1 MGVAF
6 CARLNRRMND
16 QRSNSESDTGKR
28 GEVRTNSGP
37 PVDHSGPGLRVGPTT
52 SATAD
57 RKSEAC
63 PPDFDVVGVDLG
75 AGVDLA
81 VGVDLGVGADVSQHK
96 SGRES
101 ESSAL
106 SGASEASDVLRSAAT
121 QRGSSLVLNQSNR
134 YDVASKELQAIG
146 RCKHCGARTLR
157 GYALDGRS
165 ERLIRLNCKTWACAY
180 CGPRKAWRYK
190 QAIRAIAERL
200 SLTRF
205 LTLTLDPSKIEG
217 DPVRYLRRVFNKFRV
232 SLLRKFKCTV
242 NYIAI
247 LEFHKSGIPHLHV
260 LVDRFILQQWISEA
274 WSALGGGEIVDI
286 RFVDV
291 HRISH
296 YLAKYLTK
304 ELLMSAPLRSRRVTT
319 SRSIHLL
326 EKTASDTTWVMDG
339 RSIFQLFSIFESFA
353 QDIQVDC
360 DGFLFSFSLPVGTD
374 TPPWRKQQLF
384 ITLTLVR
391 AKNGFL
397 AVFLMW

>member
-1 MGVAF
+1 VD
-6 CARLNRRMND
+6 ND
-16 QRSNSESDTGKR
+16 DLEHGDKHTGKR
-28 GEVRTNSGP
+28 GAVQNNSGL
-37 PVDHSGPGLRVGPTT
+37 PVDHSGPGLRVGPGTPIT
-52 SATAD
+52 SG
-57 RKSEAC
+57 RNPEAC
-63 PPDFDVVGVDLG
+63 PPDFRGVGVG
-75 AGVDLA
+75 
-81 VGVDLGVGADVSQHK
+81 VGVGGDVSQHK
-96 SGRES
+96 SRRES
-101 ESSAL
+101 ESGAL

-121 QRGSSLVLNQSNR
+121 QRGSSSLVLNQSNR
-134 YDVASKELQAIG
+134 YDVAIKELQAIG
-146 RCKHCGARTLR
+146 RCKYCGARTLR
-157 GYALDGRS
+157 GFTLDGQS
-165 ERLIRLNCKTWACAY
+165 EKLIRLNCKTWACAY

-260 LVDRFILQQWISEA
+260 LIDRFIAQRWISEA

-291 HRISH
+291 QRISH

-353 QDIQVDC
+353 QDVQVDC

-391 AKNGFL
+391 TKNGVF

>member
-1 MGVAF
+1 
-6 CARLNRRMND
+6 MNY
-16 QRSNSESDTGKR
+16 QRSNNESDTGKR
-28 GEVRTNSGP
+28 DEVRNNSGQS
-37 PVDHSGPGLRVGPTT
+37 VDHSDPGLRVGPTHP
-52 SATAD
+52 ATAD

-63 PPDFDVVGVDLG
+63 PPNSSG
-75 AGVDLA
+75 
-81 VGVDLGVGADVSQHK
+81 VGVDLGVGVAVDLGVALALDVAGSQHK

-101 ESSAL
+101 ESGAL
-106 SGASEASDVLRSAAT
+106 SGASEASDGLRSEAT

-134 YDVASKELQAIG
+134 YDIVSKELQAKG

-165 ERLIRLNCKTWACAY
+165 ERLVRLNCKTWACAY

-232 SLLRKFKCTV
+232 SLLRKFKCTI
-242 NYIAI
+242 NYIAV

-274 WSALGGGEIVDI
+274 WSALGGGWIVDI

-326 EKTASDTTWVMDG
+326 EKTASDTTWVMDS
-339 RSIFQLFSIFESFA
+339 RSIFQLFSLFESFA
-353 QDIQVDC
+353 QNIRVDR
-360 DGFLFSFSLPVGTD
+360 DGFLFSFSIPVGID

-391 AKNGFL
+391 TRNACF
-397 AVFLMW
+397 AVLSLR

>member
-1 MGVAF
+1 VETEHAEHF
-6 CARLNRRMND
+6 TN
-16 QRSNSESDTGKR
+16 TGKR
-28 GEVRTNSGP
+28 GAVRNNSGL
-37 PVDHSGPGLRVGPTT
+37 PVHHSGPGLRVGPTT
-52 SATAD
+52 PATAD

-63 PPDFDVVGVDLG
+63 PPDFEGVGV
-75 AGVDLA
+75 GV
-81 VGVDLGVGADVSQHK
+81 GVGADVSQHK

-101 ESSAL
+101 ESGAL

-121 QRGSSLVLNQSNR
+121 QRASSLVLNQSNR
-134 YDVASKELQAIG
+134 YGVASKELQAIG
-146 RCKHCGARTLR
+146 RCKYCGARTLR
-157 GYALDGRS
+157 GFMLDGKS
-165 ERLIRLNCKTWACAY
+165 EKLLRLNCKTWACAY

-190 QAIRAIAERL
+190 QAIRAVAERV

-217 DPVRYLRRVFNKFRV
+217 DTVRYLRRVFNKFRV

-260 LVDRFILQQWISEA
+260 LIDRYIVQRWISVA
-274 WSALGGGEIVDI
+274 WSAVGGGGIVDI
-286 RFVDV
+286 RYVDV
-291 HRISH
+291 HHISH

-339 RSIFQLFSIFESFA
+339 RSIFHLFSIFGSVA
-353 QDIQVDC
+353 QDVQVDC

-374 TPPWRKQQLF
+374 TPPWRIQQLF

-391 AKNGFL
+391 NKNAVF
-397 AVFLMW
+397 AVFLMC

>member
-1 MGVAF
+1 M
-6 CARLNRRMND
+6 
-16 QRSNSESDTGKR
+16 
-28 GEVRTNSGP
+28 
-37 PVDHSGPGLRVGPTT
+37 
-52 SATAD
+52 
-57 RKSEAC
+57 
-63 PPDFDVVGVDLG
+63 
-75 AGVDLA
+75 
-81 VGVDLGVGADVSQHK
+81 
-96 SGRES
+96 
-101 ESSAL
+101 
-106 SGASEASDVLRSAAT
+106 LRSAAT
-121 QRGSSLVLNQSNR
+121 QLVSSSLVLNQSNR
-134 YDVASKELQAIG
+134 YDVANKELQALG

-232 SLLRKFKCTV
+232 SLFRKFKCAV

-260 LVDRFILQQWISEA
+260 LVDRFILQRWISEA
-274 WSALGGGEIVDI
+274 WSALGGGGIVDI

-326 EKTASDTTWVMDG
+326 EKTASDTTWVMDE

-353 QDIQVDC
+353 QDVQVDC

-384 ITLTLVR
+384 LTLTLVR
-391 AKNGFL
+391 TRNACF
-397 AVFLMW
+397 AVLSLR

>member
-1 MGVAF
+1 MS
-6 CARLNRRMND
+6 LLEQKSSNRTDGND
-16 QRSNSESDTGKR
+16 NTGKR
-28 GEVRTNSGP
+28 GAVRNNSGP

-52 SATAD
+52 PATAD

-63 PPDFDVVGVDLG
+63 PPEFGVGFGV
-75 AGVDLA
+75 AVDLA
-81 VGVDLGVGADVSQHK
+81 VGVDLAVDLGVGADVSQHK

-101 ESSAL
+101 ESRAL
-106 SGASEASDVLRSAAT
+106 SGASEASDVLRCGAT

-180 CGPRKAWRYK
+180 CGSRKAWRYK
-190 QAIRAIAERL
+190 QAIRVIAERL

-217 DPVRYLRRVFNKFRV
+217 DAVRYLRRVFNKFRV
-232 SLLRKFKCTV
+232 SLFRKFKCAV

-260 LVDRFILQQWISEA
+260 LVDRFIKQRWISEA
-274 WSALGGGEIVDI
+274 WSALGGGGIVDI

-326 EKTASDTTWVMDG
+326 EKTASDTTWVMDE

-353 QDIQVDC
+353 QDVQVDC

-374 TPPWRKQQLF
+374 SPPWRKQQLF
-384 ITLTLVR
+384 LTLTLMR
-391 AKNGFL
+391 TRNACF
-397 AVFLMW
+397 AVLSLR

>member
-1 MGVAF
+1 MD
-6 CARLNRRMND
+6 NND
-16 QRSNSESDTGKR
+16 QQHSDVRAGKR
-28 GEVRTNSGP
+28 GEVRNNSGL

-63 PPDFDVVGVDLG
+63 PPDSDGVGFGVGVE
-75 AGVDLA
+75 LA
-81 VGVDLGVGADVSQHK
+81 VEDADSQHK
-96 SGRES
+96 SGGES
-101 ESSAL
+101 ESAAL

-165 ERLIRLNCKTWACAY
+165 EKLIRLNCKTWACAY

-190 QAIRAIAERL
+190 QAIRDIAERYG
-200 SLTRF
+200 LTRF

-260 LVDRFILQQWISEA
+260 LVDRFILQRWISEA
-274 WSALGGGEIVDI
+274 WSALGGGGIVDI

-304 ELLMSAPLRSRRVTT
+304 ELLMSAPPRSRRVTT

-326 EKTASDTTWVMDG
+326 EKTASDTTWVMDE
-339 RSIFQLFSIFESFA
+339 RSIFHLFSIFESFA
-353 QDIQVDC
+353 QDVQVDC

-374 TPPWRKQQLF
+374 TPPWNKQQLF
-384 ITLTLVR
+384 ITLMLVR
-391 AKNGFL
+391 TRHGFFAL
-397 AVFLMW
+397 LSLR

>member
-1 MGVAF
+1 VD
-6 CARLNRRMND
+6 NND
-16 QRSNSESDTGKR
+16 QQHSDVRAGKR
-28 GEVRTNSGP
+28 GEVRNNSGL

-52 SATAD
+52 PATTD

-63 PPDFDVVGVDLG
+63 PPDSDGVGVG
-75 AGVDLA
+75 VGVAVDLA
-81 VGVDLGVGADVSQHK
+81 VEGAHSQRK

-101 ESSAL
+101 ESGAL

-134 YDVASKELQAIG
+134 YENAVSELRARG
-146 RCKHCGARTLR
+146 RKRYCGARTLR
-157 GYALDGRS
+157 GHSLDGQA
-165 ERLIRLNCKTWACAY
+165 EKAIRLDCKTWDCAY

-190 QAIRAIAERL
+190 QAIRVIAERH

-242 NYIAI
+242 TYIAI

-260 LVDRFILQQWISEA
+260 LIDRYVRQQWISES
-274 WSALGGGEIVDI
+274 WSALGGGGIVDI
-286 RFVDV
+286 RHVDV

-339 RSIFQLFSIFESFA
+339 RSIFHLFSIFGSIA
-353 QDIQVDC
+353 QDVQVDC
-360 DGFLFSFSLPVGTD
+360 DGFLFSFSLPVGID
-374 TPPWRKQQLF
+374 TPPWHKQQLF

-391 AKNGFL
+391 TRNGVL

>member
-1 MGVAF
+1 M
-6 CARLNRRMND
+6 D
-16 QRSNSESDTGKR
+16 KNSHTGKR
-28 GEVRTNSGP
+28 GEVRNNSGL
-37 PVDHSGPGLRVGPTT
+37 PVDHSGPGLRVEPTT
-52 SATAD
+52 PATAD

-63 PPDFDVVGVDLG
+63 PPDFAEVDVGVGLDLG
-75 AGVDLA
+75 F
-81 VGVDLGVGADVSQHK
+81 GVDLGVGADVSQHK

-101 ESSAL
+101 EGGAL
-106 SGASEASDVLRSAAT
+106 SGASEASDVLRSEAT
-121 QRGSSLVLNQSNR
+121 QPSLVLNQSNR
-134 YDVASKELQAIG
+134 YENASNELRARG
-146 RCKHCGARTLR
+146 RNRYCGARTLR
-157 GYALDGRS
+157 GHSLDGQA
-165 ERLIRLNCKTWACAY
+165 ERAIRLDCKTWDCAY

-190 QAIRAIAERL
+190 QAIRVIAERH

-232 SLLRKFKCTV
+232 SLLRKFGCSVT
-242 NYIAI
+242 YIAI

-260 LVDRFILQQWISEA
+260 LIDRFILQRWISES
-274 WSALGGGEIVDI
+274 WSALGGGGIVDI

-339 RSIFQLFSIFESFA
+339 RSIFHLFSIFGSVA
-353 QDIQVDC
+353 QDVQVDC
-360 DGFLFSFSLPVGTD
+360 DGFLFSFVLPLGID
-374 TPPWRKQQLF
+374 TPPWRKQHLF

-391 AKNGFL
+391 SRNGFFAL
-397 AVFLMW
+397 LSLR

>member
-1 MGVAF
+1 M
-6 CARLNRRMND
+6 
-16 QRSNSESDTGKR
+16 
-28 GEVRTNSGP
+28 
-37 PVDHSGPGLRVGPTT
+37 
-52 SATAD
+52 
-57 RKSEAC
+57 
-63 PPDFDVVGVDLG
+63 
-75 AGVDLA
+75 
-81 VGVDLGVGADVSQHK
+81 
-96 SGRES
+96 
-101 ESSAL
+101 
-106 SGASEASDVLRSAAT
+106 LRSAAT

-134 YDVASKELQAIG
+134 YENVVNELRARG
-146 RCKHCGARTLR
+146 RKRYCGARTLR
-157 GYALDGRS
+157 GRSLDGQG
-165 ERLIRLNCKTWACAY
+165 EKAVRLDCKTWDCAY

-190 QAIRAIAERL
+190 QAIRVIAERH

-232 SLLRKFKCTV
+232 SLLRKFGCSVT
-242 NYIAI
+242 YIAI

-260 LVDRFILQQWISEA
+260 LIDRFILQRWISES
-274 WSALGGGEIVDI
+274 WSALGGGGIVDI

-319 SRSIHLL
+319 SRSIQLL
-326 EKTASDTTWVMDG
+326 EKTASDTTWVMDE
-339 RSIFQLFSIFESFA
+339 RSIFHLFSIFESFA
-353 QDIQVDC
+353 QDVQVDC
-360 DGFLFSFSLPVGTD
+360 DGFLFSFVLPLGTD

-391 AKNGFL
+391 TGNGDF

>member
-1 MGVAF
+1 MQA
-6 CARLNRRMND
+6 D
-16 QRSNSESDTGKR
+16 SSNTGKR
-28 GEVRTNSGP
+28 SAVRITNSGE
-37 PVDHSGPGLRVGPTT
+37 PVDHSGPGLRVGPINP
-52 SATAD
+52 ATAD

-63 PPDFDVVGVDLG
+63 PPGLDSV
-75 AGVDLA
+75 
-81 VGVDLGVGADVSQHK
+81 VSQHK
-96 SGRES
+96 SGYV
-101 ESSAL
+101 
-106 SGASEASDVLRSAAT
+106 ASEASGVLRSEAT
-121 QRGSSLVLNQSNR
+121 QRVWGSSLVLNQSNR
-134 YDVASKELQAIG
+134 YDVANKELQAIG

-157 GYALDGRS
+157 GVTLDGRS
-165 ERLIRLNCKTWACAY
+165 EKLIRLNCKTWACAY

-190 QAIRAIAERL
+190 QTIRAIAERL

-247 LEFHKSGIPHLHV
+247 LEFHKSGIPHMHV
-260 LVDRFILQQWISEA
+260 LIDRFIAQRWISEA
-274 WSALGGGEIVDI
+274 WSALGGGGIVDI

-326 EKTASDTTWVMDG
+326 EKTASDTTWVMDE
-339 RSIFQLFSIFESFA
+339 RSIFHLFSIFQSFA
-353 QDIQVDC
+353 QDVQVDC
-360 DGFLFSFSLPVGTD
+360 DGFIFSFSLPIGTD

-391 AKNGFL
+391 TENGIFTLFL
-397 AVFLMW
+397 VW